1 MRSQHPMQFPFTTQE
16 EIHDWAARYIED
28 QSEKRQR
35 QEQAVIDIKQAVNT
49 RQTPDTPGGYLQTAE
64 LREMAQWK
72 SRFTPSKIDNNRPGL
87 IEDVTREAFRLNDDW
102 EKLEK
107 LTEIEGVAE
116 SVASVI
122 LHLYDRKKY
131 PILDK
136 HALCAIGI
144 DYQEVNYDALFWRT
158 YINLCRTKAEHY
170 DVSMRTLDRALWK
183 FGKWRSSTQ
192 NHRRRNLVP

>member
-1 MRSQHPMQFPFTTQE
+1 MLHFSRHFANTPFTTQE
-16 EIHDWAARYIED
+16 EIHDWAARYIGD

-64 LREMAQWK
+64 LRAMAQWK
-72 SRFTPSKIDNNRPGL
+72 SRFTPSKIDHNRPGL

-144 DYQEVNYDALFWRT
+144 DHRKVNYDAPFWGQ
-158 YINLCRTKAEHY
+158 YVNICRTKAEHY

-192 NHRRRNLVP
+192 NHRR